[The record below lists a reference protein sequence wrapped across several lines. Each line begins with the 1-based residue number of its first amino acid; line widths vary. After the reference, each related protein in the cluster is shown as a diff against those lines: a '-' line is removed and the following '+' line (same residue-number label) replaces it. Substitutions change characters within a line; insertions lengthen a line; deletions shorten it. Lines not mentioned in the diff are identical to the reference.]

1 MKPENIDI
9 FYYRS
14 RLRLTIPDDRSYLA
28 VKPAWAAPLSRPNQY
43 LALLDG
49 KDQEIT
55 LIADPS
61 TLKAQSWQAV
71 QQELHQRYLTATVT
85 SIDNA
90 RQEYGATYWNVQ
102 SHRGPREFITQNLQE
117 NALWLSDDQLLIL
130 DVDGSRF
137 EIPSIAALDVRSRQI
152 LHNIL

>member
-1 MKPENIDI
+1 MKHEEIDI
-9 FYYRS
+9 YYYRS
-14 RLRLTIPDDRSYLA
+14 QLRMTVPNEQTYLR

-49 KDQEIT
+49 KDKEIT
-55 LIADPS
+55 LVVDPR
-61 TLKAQSWQAV
+61 TLKPKSWEAV
-71 QQELHQRYLTATVT
+71 QQELRQRYLTAVVT

-102 SHRGPREFITQNLQE
+102 SDRGPREFITQNLQE
-117 NALWLSDDQLLIL
+117 TALWLSDDHLLLL

-137 EIPSIAALDVRSRQI
+137 EIPSVSALDVRSRHLIESI
-152 LHNIL
+152 L